1 MLERSEPHEADNA
14 PNPDHG
20 CGYEFHGSHAGVLGP
35 ELLAQALVAH
45 HRSSLA
51 DCGLANS

>member
-14 PNPDHG
+14 PNPDH
-20 CGYEFHGSHAGVLGP
+20 GYEFHGSHAGVLGP

>member
-20 CGYEFHGSHAGVLGP
+20 YEFHGSHAGVLGP
-35 ELLAQALVAH
+35 ELLAQVLVAH